1 MKKILFLLLSVF
13 VLSSCSDE
21 IPEEKVPLKT
31 GRTIMAYLISN
42 NKSGSLDRNLK
53 QNLVDMYS
61 GLAQTTDSCTLLV
74 YYRPYVDKDGN
85 SLDTDGLQAPS
96 LLQFNSDG
104 KGNINGKKSLQG
116 NDLTPAKVI
125 GEAFCSKYTDKN
137 HNATDPVTMLRVLG
151 DMIKLSPSTNY
162 GLIFGSHG
170 TSWMKGNA
178 VSGRSFGDDA
188 GYNINIPEM
197 ADALE
202 EAFSGK
208 QLDFILFDACM
219 MATAEVC
226 YEFKDVTDYLIGA
239 VVETH
244 VYGHPYDVILPKMY
258 RNAIPYN
265 EICKN
270 YIDYSRELGAWG
282 TCSAIDCSKMDELA
296 GWVNVNL
303 ELYSDNLSA
312 LNISEVQQYGVN
324 SFKNFSFDI
333 VDLFKALNQG
343 NTPDGLNDVINKVV
357 IAKDALYG
365 IRYPIVGNSL
375 YTIEEGHFCGLGMYF
390 PYKVSNSSWN
400 SYYETLSWY
409 KAVGWKEYKESLAN
423 E

>member
-21 IPEEKVPLKT
+21 IPEEKVPLKS
-31 GRTIMAYLISN
+31 GRTILAYLISN
-42 NKSGSLDRNLK
+42 NDGYNLDSDLK
-53 QNLVDMYS
+53 KNLVDMYV

-74 YYRPYVDKDGN
+74 YYRPYENDN
-85 SLDTDGLQAPS
+85 SGLSGPS

-104 KGNINGKKSLQG
+104 KGNINNKKSLQG
-116 NDLTPAKVI
+116 TSLTASEVI
-125 GEAFCSKYTDKN
+125 SEAYCSPYTDKN
-137 HNATDPVTMLRVLG
+137 HNATDPKQMLRVLG

-170 TSWMKGNA
+170 TSWMKGNI

-197 ADALE
+197 ADVLE

-219 MATAEVC
+219 MSTAEVC
-226 YEFKDVTDYLIGA
+226 HEFRNVTDYLIGSI
-239 VVETH
+239 VETH
-244 VYGHPYDVILPKMY
+244 VYGQPYSVIIPKLY
-258 RNAIPYN
+258 RNDIPYN
-265 EICKN
+265 EVCN
-270 YIDYSRELGAWG
+270 DYIEYSRDMNAWCV
-282 TCSAIDCSKMDELA
+282 CSVLDCRNIDELA
-296 GWVNVNL
+296 EWVGENL
-303 ELYSDNLSA
+303 TVFSDKLKS
-312 LNISEVQQYGVN
+312 LNINDIQQYGARPAY
-324 SFKNFSFDI
+324 KYFSFDI
-333 VDLFKALNQG
+333 VDFFKTINDG
-343 NTPDGLNDVINKVV
+343 IIPDGLQDIMNKVV
-357 IAKDALYG
+357 VAKGGLFGKDYKVIGSLELDEN
-365 IRYPIVGNSL
+365 RY
-375 YTIEEGHFCGLGMYF
+375 CGLGMYF

-409 KAVGWKEYKESLAN
+409 KAVGWKEYKESLTH

>member
-21 IPEEKVPLKT
+21 IPEENYRP
-31 GRTIMAYLISN
+31 YDN
-42 NKSGSLDRNLK
+42 DN
-53 QNLVDMYS
+53 S
-61 GLAQTTDSCTLLV
+61 GLA
-74 YYRPYVDKDGN
+74 G
-85 SLDTDGLQAPS
+85 PS

-104 KGNINGKKSLQG
+104 KGNINNKKSLQG
-116 NDLTPAKVI
+116 TSLTASEVI
-125 GEAFCSKYTDKN
+125 SEAYCSPYTDKN
-137 HNATDPVTMLRVLG
+137 HNATDPKQMLRVLG

-170 TSWMKGNA
+170 TSWMKGNI

-197 ADALE
+197 ADVLE

-258 RNAIPYN
+258 RNAVPYN
-265 EICKN
+265 EICKD

-296 GWVNVNL
+296 GWVGANL
-303 ELYSDNLSA
+303 KVYSEKLLS
-312 LNISEVQQYGVN
+312 LDIDDIQQYGVVN
-324 SFKNFSFDI
+324 DYGEGQFKYFSFDI
-333 VDLFKALNQG
+333 DDFFKTLNEG
-343 NTPDGLNDVINKVV
+343 IAVEGLENIMNEVV
-357 IAKDALYG
+357 ISKEVLYG
-365 IRYPIVGNSL
+365 KFYIPYSSYYI
-375 YTIEEGHFCGLGMYF
+375 YIEEGHFCGLGMYF

>member
-1 MKKILFLLLSVF
+1 
-13 VLSSCSDE
+13 
-21 IPEEKVPLKT
+21 
-31 GRTIMAYLISN
+31 MAYLISN

-53 QNLVDMYS
+53 QNLVDLYS

-265 EICKN
+265 EICKD

-282 TCSAIDCSKMDELA
+282 TCSVVDCKKMDELA
-296 GWVNVNL
+296 SWIGANL
-303 ELYSDNLSA
+303 QVYSDKLLPFNMDD
-312 LNISEVQQYGVN
+312 VQQYGVGN
-324 SFKNFSFDI
+324 FKYFSVDI
-333 VDLFKALNQG
+333 VDFFKIINNG
-343 NTPDGLNDVINKVV
+343 IVPEGLQDVMNKVV
-357 IAKDALYG
+357 IEKDGLFGTGYEVVG
-365 IRYPIVGNSL
+365 VLKLDENRY
-375 YTIEEGHFCGLGMYF
+375 CGLGMYF

-409 KAVGWKEYKESLAN
+409 KAVGWENYETPLTH